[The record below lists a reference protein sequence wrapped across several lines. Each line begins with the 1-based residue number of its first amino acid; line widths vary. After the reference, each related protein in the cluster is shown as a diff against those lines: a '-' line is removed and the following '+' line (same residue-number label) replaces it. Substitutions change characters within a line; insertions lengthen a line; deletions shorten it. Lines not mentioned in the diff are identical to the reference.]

1 MARSCVFLNYSHVR
15 PTASEDLSIKREIKV
30 MRSWDAMYVS
40 KMSSFR
46 VYLYKS
52 ISFILQ
58 FSVLQLKVQIVF
70 SLLLIICIVIRKE
83 KSIMARF
90 LLKVSNFVAPMLLA
104 ICSWWEVYHNSR
116 NCSWKQPCN
125 ICNIPSGCFEIHWEF
140 VASSLLLLETQ
151 KDILW
156 PMVLDNYHQ
165 FVSTTLTS
173 LKYALII

>member
-1 MARSCVFLNYSHVR
+1 
-15 PTASEDLSIKREIKV
+15 
-30 MRSWDAMYVS
+30 MYVS

-104 ICSWWEVYHNSR
+104 ICS
-116 NCSWKQPCN
+116 
-125 ICNIPSGCFEIHWEF
+125 
-140 VASSLLLLETQ
+140 
-151 KDILW
+151 
-156 PMVLDNYHQ
+156 
-165 FVSTTLTS
+165 
-173 LKYALII
+173 